1 MPDPENNQILF
12 GMKGMLNVGDDV
24 VEKIIDNRPYSSPK
38 DFLYRI
44 NPNRQVMVS
53 LIKGG
58 AFD

>member
-1 MPDPENNQILF
+1 
-12 GMKGMLNVGDDV
+12 MLNVGDDV
-24 VEKIIDNRPYSSPK
+24 VEKIIDNRPYLSPK